1 MKARI
6 LAAAALVA
14 TSAMPAAAQNGANEQ
29 CFTQTR
35 TEVRDACQK
44 AVDIFAFVAPQLG
57 TAIAG
62 GNAVSGSGSTL
73 GGLGHFSVGL
83 RGTVVSGE
91 LPQVSSASASFSG
104 AQSDD
109 FTVKRQPITL
119 PTVDA
124 AIGVFGGIPL
134 GVTRVGGVD
143 LLVNAAYLPGYD
155 GESLDI
161 TTPDGALKLGFGAR
175 VGLLQESIL
184 VPGVS
189 ATYLRR
195 DLPTVDIV
203 GHFDETVG
211 ETELSMRNL
220 SVKSEAWRVVA
231 SKSFFL
237 FGFQAGAGQ
246 DRYQTGT
253 TLGATVRSGVLAC
266 SAADPCSTTPVTIK
280 QSLARTNYF
289 GSMSLNLLML
299 KLVGEVGQVSGGEV
313 ETFNTFDGNRADDS
327 RLYGSVAFRFGF

>member
-1 MKARI
+1 MAAGAAI
-6 LAAAALVA
+6 LIGAEAQAQGGGLASPGCPAGTKIPTRVAQDACQQAYDVYQFMSPQLGAALV
-14 TSAMPAAAQNGANEQ
+14 
-29 CFTQTR
+29 
-35 TEVRDACQK
+35 
-44 AVDIFAFVAPQLG
+44 
-57 TAIAG
+57 G
-62 GNAVSGSGSTL
+62 GNATLGQASTL

-83 RGTVVSGE
+83 RGNVVSGE
-91 LPQVSSASASFSG
+91 MPQVDNVAASYGG

-109 FTVKRQPITL
+109 FTVKRQAIAL

-143 LLVNAAYLPGYD
+143 LLVNAAYLPEYD

-161 TTPDGALKLGFGAR
+161 TTPNGSLKLGFGAR
-175 VGLLQESIL
+175 VGLVQESIL

-195 DLPTVDIV
+195 DLPSVDIV
-203 GHFDETVG
+203 GRFDETIG
-211 ETELSMRNL
+211 ETELSMRDL

-246 DRYQTGT
+246 DRYETGT

-266 SAADPCSTTPVTIK
+266 SAVDPCSTSPVALR
-280 QSLARTNYF
+280 QSLVRTNYF

-299 KLVGEVGQVSGGEV
+299 KLVGEVGQVSGGDV
-313 ETFNTFDGNRADDS
+313 ETYNTFDGNRADDS